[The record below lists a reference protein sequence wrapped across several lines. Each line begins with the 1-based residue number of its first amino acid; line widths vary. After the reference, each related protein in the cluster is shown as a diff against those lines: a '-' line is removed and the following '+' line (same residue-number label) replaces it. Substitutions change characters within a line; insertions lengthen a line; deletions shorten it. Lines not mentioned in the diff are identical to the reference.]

1 MDYLEASAGELFV
14 IAGTAATMVSCSFHR
29 EGTPQS
35 DAPTLI
41 EGLPGHGL
49 VASIAVDQITK
60 QLELTRYGGIRSEEV
75 PPVLSFRDGRVQDTV
90 RVYSGADPDV
100 LTLQSDVM
108 LPPSAFTPFSECVL
122 EDLAAEFDRG
132 IFLAAAPAQA
142 EDQHGDILGVATN
155 TTIEAD
161 LEDAGVQLA
170 QGEGLVGGITGAL
183 VDECYVRDVP
193 AALLLVRADPH
204 APDPEAARIVIE
216 SALEPLVDFDIDT
229 RALQEQAAQIQQ
241 QKEQIA
247 KQFQESQQVPESP
260 QAVHMYQ

>member
-1 MDYLEASAGELFV
+1 
-14 IAGTAATMVSCSFHR
+14 MVSCTFHR
-29 EGTPQS
+29 EQEAES

-60 QLELTRYGGIRSEEV
+60 QLELARYGGIRSEEV

-108 LPPSAFTPFSECVL
+108 LPQSAFRPFSECVL
-122 EDLAAEFDRG
+122 EDLAAEIDRG
-132 IFLAAAPAQA
+132 IFLAAAPAQS
-142 EDQHGDILGVATN
+142 DSQHGDIIGVAT
-155 TTIEAD
+155 TATVEAD
-161 LEDAGVQLA
+161 LRDAGIKVA
-170 QGEGLVGGITGAL
+170 EGDGLVGGITGAL

-204 APDPEAARIVIE
+204 VPDPKAARIVIE
-216 SALEPLVDFDIDT
+216 TALEPLVEFDIDT
-229 RALQEQAAQIQQ
+229 QDLEDQASRIQEQKQ
-241 QKEQIA
+241 QIA
-247 KQFQESQQVPESP
+247 KQVQESQQIPESA
-260 QAVHMYQ
+260 QSVHMYQ